1 MNIELI
7 NKSTAIQRWLEVK
20 EQAHAFSAS
29 YQKPIAE
36 INEQVCIDFMNYAAL
51 TQLQKDEVC
60 VFINGQ
66 PLKWQ
71 TTQVVEGGGFVIGKL
86 CFKNVHKVF
95 MRNNILCVQFKDG
108 LVEQYRQK
116 NELWHPIQ
124 SQNLSN

>member
-1 MNIELI
+1 
-7 NKSTAIQRWLEVK
+7 
-20 EQAHAFSAS
+20 
-29 YQKPIAE
+29 
-36 INEQVCIDFMNYAAL
+36 MNYAAL

-66 PLKWQ
+66 PAKWQ
-71 TTQVVEGGGFVIGKL
+71 TAQVVEGGGLVIGKL

-116 NELWHPIQ
+116 NELWFPIQ

>member
-36 INEQVCIDFMNYAAL
+36 INEQVCINFMNYAAL

-66 PLKWQ
+66 PAKWQ
-71 TTQVVEGGGFVIGKL
+71 TAQVVEGGGLVIGKL